1 MFDRAQARG
10 NGHRQD
16 DDDED
21 ERHLGQVR
29 PDGSGATSAGE
40 TADVRGAGPAASA
53 AQGRRRRG
61 ESALS
66 LPTASS
72 RPGNIPGH
80 ARREKV
86 PSAWSPRWRCSPA
99 FGIA

>member
-1 MFDRAQARG
+1 MFDRGPARG
-10 NGHRQD
+10 NGHPQY

-21 ERHLGQVR
+21 EWHLGQVR
-29 PDGSGATSAGE
+29 PDGSDATSAGE
-40 TADVRGAGPAASA
+40 TAGARGAGPAGSA
-53 AQGRRRRG
+53 AQGRQRG
-61 ESALS
+61 RESALS